1 MNGHYIHSGLNFF
14 LCFHFVEIL
23 ENFFW
28 YHGRLG
34 KKTTCELLE
43 RNGQFLLRSAR
54 SKVDLQIKTVL
65 SVKWNNRH
73 YHFEVKK
80 SDEYFAIEELQFD
93 SIVHLISFYFASKH
107 PITKRSNAILLQ
119 PVFRYIEMDTPYIL
133 KGALNLAFACTVI
146 IFLYMFAISS

>member
-1 MNGHYIHSGLNFF
+1 MQYFTKYKNNENYIL
-14 LCFHFVEIL
+14 VEIL
-23 ENFFW
+23 GNFFW

-43 RNGQFLLRSAR
+43 RNGQFLVRLAR

-73 YHFEVKK
+73 YHFGIKK
-80 SDEYFAIEELQFD
+80 NDEYFAIEELQFD
-93 SIVHLISFYFASKH
+93 SIVHLISFYFVSKH
-107 PITKRSNAILLQ
+107 PLTKRSDAILLQ
-119 PVFRYIEMDTPYIL
+119 PIYRYIEMDTPYIL
-133 KGALNLAFACTVI
+133 KGALNLAFACTVV